1 MYQVLR
7 SPSDLKK
14 HAHGNIGAPQNIWL
28 FRRCPW
34 KPQVMQLTPALN
46 VQFAAGG
53 RNVVRVDGESTME
66 EFLTKFQAGQALR
79 KVAFAEVRSAKPQ
92 KQFFFRE
99 KRFPAFNIAFTLESN
114 QAHHCRTGP
123 PLQNA
128 CLAFATEH
136 KRHGSP
142 HIINPSAFREDVPMF
157 TAKLSGS
164 TRIYSLLWLTSSPQC
179 PHYSP
184 WGPSAPL
191 NEFSGL
197 LMIIKRLQWF
207 NSHTKVLG

>member
-1 MYQVLR
+1 
-7 SPSDLKK
+7 
-14 HAHGNIGAPQNIWL
+14 
-28 FRRCPW
+28 
-34 KPQVMQLTPALN
+34 MQLTPALN

-66 EFLTKFQAGQALR
+66 GFLTKFQAGQALR

-92 KQFFFRE
+92 KQFFFE
-99 KRFPAFNIAFTLESN
+99 KNGFLPLILLLESN
-114 QAHHCRTGP
+114 QAHHRRTGP

-197 LMIIKRLQWF
+197 LVIIKRLQWF